1 MFFTEDGI
9 WLFTLLFCARHTN
22 FCKPH
27 KSILFFVVDII
38 FLLLFSFLYVVDSG
52 LEMVH
57 EKLFSCLSNWID
69 AIWHLKIVFWEI
81 FHINLN
87 KQKFEIYCHKSMT
100 VLILKFKYLYFCY
113 CFLIIVAGIHGWN
126 EWRLKV
132 TIWTFWLKC
141 IKFTSRSRVFSIII
155 FIFLVL
161 CLTRTIN
168 YLIKCT
174 QEKMKEDAFLMTM
187 MMMMMQ
193 FDIVIDVF
201 VASFY
206 VHTNKLSF
214 MKHIPT

>member
-1 MFFTEDGI
+1 M
-9 WLFTLLFCARHTN
+9 
-22 FCKPH
+22 
-27 KSILFFVVDII
+27 
-38 FLLLFSFLYVVDSG
+38 
-52 LEMVH
+52 
-57 EKLFSCLSNWID
+57 
-69 AIWHLKIVFWEI
+69 
-81 FHINLN
+81 
-87 KQKFEIYCHKSMT
+87 
-100 VLILKFKYLYFCY
+100 
-113 CFLIIVAGIHGWN
+113 LIIVAGIHRWN

-132 TIWTFWLKC
+132 TIWTFWSKC

-168 YLIKCT
+168 YLIKCA
-174 QEKMKEDAFLMTM
+174 QEEIKEDAFLMT

-214 MKHIPT
+214 MKHIPTCAKRKKSSSSSFFFLKIMIFRRAHSFATLITRHGTVLFCQPICYIFMLPVLNHKCYSKKAR